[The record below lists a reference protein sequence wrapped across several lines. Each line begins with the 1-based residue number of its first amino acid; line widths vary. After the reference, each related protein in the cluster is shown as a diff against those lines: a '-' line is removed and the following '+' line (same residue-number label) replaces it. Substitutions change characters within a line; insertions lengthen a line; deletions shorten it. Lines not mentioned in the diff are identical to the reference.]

1 MIQDT
6 SLEIFLKKI
15 YPNLNARQRVVLHYL
30 RNVGAA
36 RTNEEIRTALNVP
49 INHITGRVKELRD
62 LGLVID
68 AGRRR
73 CEITGNNVH
82 VWAAKHPVLPPA
94 REERPKAEQSSQS
107 LFV

>member
-6 SLEIFLKKI
+6 SLEIFLKKV
-15 YPNLNARQRVVLHYL
+15 YPNLTARQRPVLHYL
-30 RNVGAA
+30 RNVGRA
-36 RTNEEIRTALNVP
+36 RTNEEIKTALGVP

-82 VWAAKHPVLPPA
+82 VWAAKYSVLPPA
-94 REERPKAEQSSQS
+94 RDEKKAEPNLQT
-107 LFV
+107 LL

>member
-1 MIQDT
+1 MIQDS
-6 SLEIFLKKI
+6 SLEIFLKKV
-15 YPNLNARQRVVLHYL
+15 YPNITTRQRPVLHYL
-30 RNVGAA
+30 WNVGRA
-36 RTNEEIRTALNVP
+36 RTNEEIKTALGVP

-82 VWAAKHPVLPPA
+82 VCAAKHPVLPPA
-94 REERPKAEQSSQS
+94 REEKRGKETQAT
-107 LFV
+107 LL